1 MVIFKK
7 LKYQLLTEEVSHDE
21 LIKVQSS
28 LIIVFNKLG
37 YLTLIA
43 LVITLQPQGRLGS
56 MASLMGSI
64 NIRLVLFPRDRHI
77 VDIEGCNSQL

>member
-21 LIKVQSS
+21 LIKVQSC

-64 NIRLVLFPRDRHI
+64 NIRPVLFPRDRHI
-77 VDIEGCNSQL
+77 VGIEGCNSQI